1 MNSAG
6 ERLAELE
13 RELSKLRKIN
23 AALMHRVERD
33 VDAQGR
39 DAYSLFRTAITLE
52 AKVGERTAELA
63 KLTHQLMQEISQ
75 RRQAEKALLAAKAD
89 AELANI
95 GKTRFLA
102 AASHDLH
109 QPLNAARLFLGALAD
124 EVPSERGRELLE
136 RVDSALDTFDD
147 LLGVLLDISKLDAG
161 AWPVNRTGVAIGPLL
176 ARLIEEYRPQAAA
189 VGLELRLVPC
199 SAVIHTDRQLFE
211 RVLRNLLSNAIR
223 YTAGGRILVGCRRRA
238 GQLRVEVHDTGIG
251 IPEGRRSQI
260 FEEFRR
266 LGNAPRNDGKGL
278 GLGLAIVDRV
288 ARLLDLAIEVRS
300 EIGVG
305 SCFAVGVPYGILPAC
320 AAPAEPPPEIAA
332 ADAVAGRRILVIEN
346 DPDGLDGMRAL
357 LESWGCTLLKSAS
370 RQEAERVVATGGVPD
385 LVIAD
390 YHLDD
395 GATGTDAIAAL
406 RGQLGPRVP
415 GLIISSDRSAELRGR
430 MKAQG
435 QAFLP
440 KPTSPARLRAMM
452 SYLMRQAPPE
462 ENAAAE

>member
-1 MNSAG
+1 MQREPAA
-6 ERLAELE
+6 RLLDRLSELE
-13 RELSKLRKIN
+13 SENRKLRKIN
-23 AALMHRVERD
+23 TVLMHRVERD
-33 VDAQGR
+33 VDAQGG

-75 RRQAEKALLAAKAD
+75 RRHAEKALMAAKAE
-89 AELANI
+89 AEQANI

-124 EVPSERGRELLE
+124 EAATDRARELLN

-161 AWPVNRTGVAIGPLL
+161 AWPVTLTGVPMQPLL
-176 ARLIEEYRPQAAA
+176 ARLVDEYRPQAAA
-189 VGLELRLVPC
+189 VGLDLHCVPC
-199 SAVIHTDRQLFE
+199 SHVIHSDRQLFE

-223 YTAGGRILVGCRRRA
+223 YTAAGRILIGCRHR
-238 GQLRVEVHDTGIG
+238 GTHLRVEVHDTGIG
-251 IPEGRRSQI
+251 IPEERRSQI
-260 FEEFRR
+260 FEEFHR

-278 GLGLAIVDRV
+278 GLGLAIVDRIS
-288 ARLLDLAIEVRS
+288 RLLDLGVEVQS
-300 EIGVG
+300 EVGAG
-305 SCFAVGVPYGILPAC
+305 SCFAVTVPLGALLQ
-320 AAPAEPPPEIAA
+320 APAGVEAVQELGP
-332 ADAVAGRRILVIEN
+332 ADAVAGRCILVIEN

-357 LESWGCTLLKSAS
+357 LESWRCTLLEAS
-370 RQEAERVVATGGVPD
+370 GTDAAMAATAEHGCAPD

-395 GATGTDAIAAL
+395 GAIGTDTITAVRRVWGEQVPAL
-406 RGQLGPRVP
+406 V
-415 GLIISSDRSAELRGR
+415 ISSDRSADLRAR
-430 MKAQG
+430 MKSSG

-440 KPTSPARLRAMM
+440 KPTNPARLRAMM
-452 SYLMRQAPPE
+452 SYLLRQPP
-462 ENAAAE
+462 AA